1 MERITLSDFVVIA
14 EGHCGIDAHQL
25 VRIDRVRVLAE
36 SALAAPFAGFGD
48 IEVFPAFHA
57 KAAIYLCRI
66 ATYHPLP
73 DGNKRTAYDVMREFV
88 ERNGRSFSHE
98 DGDLMATAEVVERIA
113 ARSKTEAEAIEWMA
127 ERVGRFGEQPWPR
140 P

>member
-1 MERITLSDFVVIA
+1 MERITLIDFAIIA
-14 EGHCGIDAHQL
+14 EEHCGIDARQL
-25 VRIDRVRVLAE
+25 VRIPRVVALAE
-36 SALAAPFAGFGD
+36 AALAAPFAGFGD
-48 IEVFPAFHA
+48 FELFPAFHA
-57 KAAIYLCRI
+57 KAAAYLCRI

-73 DGNKRTAYDVMREFV
+73 DGSKRTAYDVMREFV

-113 ARSKTEAEAIEWMA
+113 ARTMTEAEAVEWMA